1 MAFIHP
7 KGLHVAI
14 DTHAFVVYA
23 VPISSGYAGGSEDRW
38 YQVSDIF

>member
-14 DTHAFVVYA
+14 DTHACV
-23 VPISSGYAGGSEDRW
+23 GGFNLLQDLIMECIMREAQ
-38 YQVSDIF
+38 YRIEQ